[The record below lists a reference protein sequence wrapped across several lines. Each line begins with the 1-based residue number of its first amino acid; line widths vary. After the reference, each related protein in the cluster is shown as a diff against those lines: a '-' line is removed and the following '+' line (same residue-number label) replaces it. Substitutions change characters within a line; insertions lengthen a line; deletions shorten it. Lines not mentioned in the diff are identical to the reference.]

1 MSDDGS
7 VATGKAAVETKRKST
22 KPPVG
27 ARRPADKSV
36 RLQLHL
42 GESTVKRLGVH
53 ATLVGRN
60 QSKEAERILLRY
72 LTREGKGRELF
83 GDASVDPDPDA
94 D

>member
-7 VATGKAAVETKRKST
+7 VATGKAAVETRRKSA
-22 KPPVG
+22 KSPVG
-27 ARRPADKSV
+27 AKRAADKSV

-53 ATLVGRN
+53 CSLVGRN
-60 QSKEAERILLRY
+60 QSREAERILLRF
-72 LTREGKGRELF
+72 LAREGKGRELF
-83 GDASVDPDPDA
+83 ASDDLDPDA